1 MKLADRTVE
10 IHSTGIE
17 SASRFNIAQTS
28 KMFKI
33 LSDSLYS
40 DKVMA
45 VIREL
50 STNAHDS
57 HIAANNPNPFKVTL
71 PSNTNAN
78 FSVRDFGTGLSQS
91 DMEHLYTTYGASNKN
106 ESNDFTGCLGLG
118 SKSPFAYTKSFV
130 TTSYF
135 NGDQFTYIAAID
147 ETGVPALNL
156 LSHKKTTEPNGLEIS
171 FAVKTYDFG
180 EFRTKAMRIYHY
192 FKNKPIVNGGGAEF
206 KNHSYSET
214 NVPISGKNWRVCRLS
229 ESQDKFPNRWNNVS
243 SGVVAIMG
251 NIAYP
256 VTTDL
261 IIGQEGA
268 TQEISEQIAKWNRVF
283 GKEDIKN
290 WKGFL
295 KEILNAGLYL
305 ELDFNIGELEMD
317 VSREGLQYTKA
328 VLKTIRQ
335 KTQDI
340 YLDMKDQFT
349 QKIQAAKTKVEANR
363 QYHTLDAISSGWG
376 VGASWVD
383 PSGKSHSIGQD
394 IVYVLPKNKSLF
406 VVNYKAA
413 TWRSKRLIC
422 STSQMDQDTFC
433 IGRSRT
439 HYSRNQS
446 VRNPTVF
453 FISDIKSEE
462 LAKKVAIRYCN
473 DNGCYAYLMID
484 TVDHSKVEKGFD
496 ELREDVGETNILKV
510 SDYKHLL
517 VSSVRKSST
526 KKGTKSGSISDQE
539 IFLILGDST
548 NDRQLLSEKPI
559 NDSKTLRTLSQ
570 DNLDSL
576 ILESQIVYVP
586 ITRYAP
592 SGREYPELHAIRDVD
607 LTSIIP
613 KKQKIY
619 AIKDSAVA
627 PMIKNGYKLV
637 DFNTFLMSTIKN
649 TYSKH
654 LSDTNNLSPLVDLCK
669 GINSRSPCTIRSY
682 RYQSDKLRIDRVF
695 LYFAINTFGLDY
707 KKHLGVTLTKIVDTT
722 MVIDFFA
729 NTIHEEQF
737 GIQRLDGKAYLEH
750 ITRLLIDIGLTSV
763 DSPAIVKAFLLRDR
777 INNLLESLYNRIVA
791 TDEKTKAKDDLV
803 AELTAK
809 ITDRPVYNL
818 GRWYEID
825 YLIDTLKKELDKNPL
840 LRYIVFSGTR
850 SEELRALKNHTSP
863 LSQCF
868 VDYDFANVFNVVVEP
883 VSGNYLTADTQ
894 DQIETLRKQIGSIV

>member
-1 MKLADRTVE
+1 M
-10 IHSTGIE
+10 
-17 SASRFNIAQTS
+17 
-28 KMFKI
+28 
-33 LSDSLYS
+33 
-40 DKVMA
+40 
-45 VIREL
+45 
-50 STNAHDS
+50 
-57 HIAANNPNPFKVTL
+57 
-71 PSNTNAN
+71 
-78 FSVRDFGTGLSQS
+78 
-91 DMEHLYTTYGASNKN
+91 
-106 ESNDFTGCLGLG
+106 
-118 SKSPFAYTKSFV
+118 
-130 TTSYF
+130 
-135 NGDQFTYIAAID
+135 
-147 ETGVPALNL
+147 
-156 LSHKKTTEPNGLEIS
+156 
-171 FAVKTYDFG
+171 
-180 EFRTKAMRIYHY
+180 
-192 FKNKPIVNGGGAEF
+192 
-206 KNHSYSET
+206 
-214 NVPISGKNWRVCRLS
+214 
-229 ESQDKFPNRWNNVS
+229 
-243 SGVVAIMG
+243 
-251 NIAYP
+251 
-256 VTTDL
+256 
-261 IIGQEGA
+261 
-268 TQEISEQIAKWNRVF
+268 
-283 GKEDIKN
+283 
-290 WKGFL
+290 
-295 KEILNAGLYL
+295 
-305 ELDFNIGELEMD
+305 
-317 VSREGLQYTKA
+317 
-328 VLKTIRQ
+328 
-335 KTQDI
+335 
-340 YLDMKDQFT
+340 
-349 QKIQAAKTKVEANR
+349 
-363 QYHTLDAISSGWG
+363 
-376 VGASWVD
+376 
-383 PSGKSHSIGQD
+383 
-394 IVYVLPKNKSLF
+394 
-406 VVNYKAA
+406 
-413 TWRSKRLIC
+413 IC

-654 LSDTNNLSPLVDLCK
+654 LSDTNNLRPLVKLCK
-669 GINSRSPCTIRSY
+669 SINSRSPCTIRSY

-695 LYFAINTFGLDY
+695 LYFVINTFGLDY
-707 KKHLGVTLTKIVDTT
+707 KKHLGVNLTKIVDTT